1 MKERVI
7 QLLQDA
13 CALEE
18 KGITSRTNLKELSL
32 DSLSFIDFL
41 VNVENEF
48 GIEFEPEEL
57 SINEWKSVRDIL
69 RTVEERRDE
78 TNIKGNSTV

>member
-1 MKERVI
+1 MKERII

-18 KGITSRTNLKELSL
+18 KRITSRTDLKELSL

-48 GIEFEPEEL
+48 GIEFAPEEL
-57 SINEWKSVRDIL
+57 MLGYWK
-69 RTVEERRDE
+69 TVGEFVSMAEVKYAE
-78 TNIKGNSTV
+78 K